1 MPSAIDR
8 RLMEREAKDTTV
20 EAVAH
25 SVTDGDHLP
34 PPKADKGIPFIF
46 ISNVVGGT
54 VDLSN
59 CKWVS
64 PEYYENLAPSRVA
77 KRGDVLYT
85 AVGSYGV
92 PCMVDTDDPFCFQ
105 RHIAIIKPDHRV
117 ILSAYL
123 TWSLSS
129 SRVFKQATAGATG
142 SAQLTVPLRAIRKL
156 RFPLPPLDEQRR
168 IVAHLNQ
175 VQAQVDAVRQLQAE
189 TAAELDA
196 LLPAVLDRAFRGEL

>member
-1 MPSAIDR
+1 MSTDFPVFTVAQDRLAPAFLDWMSKTKKFVNLCRAASEGTTNRVRLKEEKFLAMSIPLPPLREQRRIVARIETLAAKIAEARGLRRQAMNDFALLMPSAIDR

-77 KRGDVLYT
+77 KRGDVST
-85 AVGSYGV
+85 
-92 PCMVDTDDPFCFQ
+92 Q
-105 RHIAIIKPDHRV
+105 R
-117 ILSAYL
+117 
-123 TWSLSS
+123 
-129 SRVFKQATAGATG
+129 
-142 SAQLTVPLRAIRKL
+142 
-156 RFPLPPLDEQRR
+156 
-168 IVAHLNQ
+168 
-175 VQAQVDAVRQLQAE
+175 
-189 TAAELDA
+189 
-196 LLPAVLDRAFRGEL
+196 